1 VFCNYTVFQT
11 LLQDL
16 DFMRASRLLA
26 LPIVL
31 FTLGACASGATAS
44 GGTAAKASD
53 ATAISTAINAAT
65 APFVGSRKSKKYYPS
80 ACNTVKLIAA
90 ADQIGFGS
98 QKDAESAGFVKD
110 LYSTDC
116 QY

>member
-1 VFCNYTVFQT
+1 MRAIRFAACALT
-11 LLQDL
+11 LL
-16 DFMRASRLLA
+16 
-26 LPIVL
+26 
-31 FTLGACASGATAS
+31 TLGGCASGTSAS
-44 GGTAAKASD
+44 GGAAAKASD
-53 ATAISTAINAAT
+53 ATSITTAVNAAT

-80 ACNTVKLIAA
+80 ACHTVKLIAA

-98 QKDAESAGFVKD
+98 QKDAESAGFAKD